1 MIEMVFESFVSV
13 NCEIGRNDGEP
24 RARFEAPG
32 LASWFSREAI
42 AKFLS
47 QNVRNQTRESLAEA
61 NSFLM
66 HFWREKRPDKK
77 ISSHESRKVV
87 AVFFELT
94 FKHVRTVE
102 H

>member
-1 MIEMVFESFVSV
+1 LQSIDAITKLSEKKSEMFNMIEMVFESFVSV

-66 HFWREKRPDKK
+66 Y
-77 ISSHESRKVV
+77 S
-87 AVFFELT
+87 
-94 FKHVRTVE
+94 
-102 H
+102 

>member
-13 NCEIGRNDGEP
+13 NCEIGRNGGEP
-24 RARFEAPG
+24 RAG
-32 LASWFSREAI
+32 LKLPDWLRWFSREAI

-87 AVFFELT
+87 AVFSELT
-94 FKHVRTVE
+94 FKHVRTFE